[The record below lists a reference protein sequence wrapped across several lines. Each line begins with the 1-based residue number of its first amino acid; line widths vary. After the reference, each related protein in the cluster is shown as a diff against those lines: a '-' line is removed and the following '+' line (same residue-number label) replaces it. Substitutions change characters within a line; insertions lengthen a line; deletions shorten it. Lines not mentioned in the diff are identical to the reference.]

1 MLMVLAADLRVV
13 LGDHLADLQA
23 ARLVAAAAVGRI
35 TIMFPGV
42 LQVDHLAV
50 HQVARAGPADTRLVP
65 FPVRRSS
72 TSKSSAKLP

>member
-13 LGDHLADLQA
+13 LGDHQV

-35 TIMFPGV
+35 AIMFLGV

-50 HQVARAGPADTRLVP
+50 LQVERAGPADTRRVP